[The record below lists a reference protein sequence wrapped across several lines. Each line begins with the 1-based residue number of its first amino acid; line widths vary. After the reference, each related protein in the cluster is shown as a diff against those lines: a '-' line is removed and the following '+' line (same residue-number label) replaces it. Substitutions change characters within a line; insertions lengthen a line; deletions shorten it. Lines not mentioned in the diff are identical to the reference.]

1 MYKIE
6 KGRNKKFEEY
16 KLFDEESST
25 SAVVNPENGGMLISL
40 KKGDFEYIYL
50 DEDNFYYGEK
60 PSTAN
65 PICFPIVGKL
75 EDDKYYYNN
84 KEYKMPQHGLARR
97 NDWKIKSYKT
107 DNDARITLSLEANEE
122 TKKTYPFDFN
132 LEFTYILKGNTL
144 TIEQVY
150 ENKGEEDMPFSFGF
164 HPYFRIS
171 AIENVKFFVDAK
183 ECSLIEEGIDNF
195 KEIDYREFK
204 LNMGDYEGQRIF
216 TGAKNEISLLDE
228 KNNREVKVK
237 FDHNYP
243 VAVFWSLT
251 GKNFVCMEPWSS
263 IRNSLNN
270 EDHAILGAGEKKIAK
285 ISIEIC

>member
-1 MYKIE
+1 MYRLE

-16 KLFDEESST
+16 RLFDEESST

-50 DEDNFYYGEK
+50 DEENFYFGEK

-75 EDDKYYYNN
+75 EGDKYTYNN

-97 NDWKIKSYKT
+97 NDWKLKSCMAE
-107 DNDARITLSLEANEE
+107 DDARVSLSLEANEE
-122 TKKTYPFDFN
+122 TKKIYPFDFN
-132 LEFTYILKGNTL
+132 LEFTYILKGNTI

-150 ENKGEEDMPFSFGF
+150 ENRGTEDMPFSFGF
-164 HPYFRIS
+164 HPYFNIS
-171 AIENVKFFVDAK
+171 SIENIKFYVDAR

-195 KEIDYREFK
+195 KEIDYKEFK
-204 LNMGDYEGQRIF
+204 LNMGDFEGQRIF
-216 TGAKNEISLLDE
+216 KGARNEISLLDE
-228 KNNREVKVK
+228 KNHRQVKVK
-237 FDHNYP
+237 FDENFP
-243 VAVFWSLT
+243 VVVFWSLR

-263 IRNSLNN
+263 LRNSLNN
-270 EDHAILGAGEKKIAK
+270 EDHLILKAGEKKTAK
-285 ISIEIC
+285 ISIVVG